1 MGARPG
7 GSAPE
12 PHTRTTARGDY
23 VPSTGV
29 PQMDRDPDWRG
40 GPKGIRRFGFLR
52 ELPVLVVIALV
63 VAILVKTFLVQAFYI
78 PSVSMVPTLK
88 QGDRILVCRICTR
101 ISGVHRGDVIVFSAP
116 HPGPDEA
123 RSAVGALFHWLG
135 EAVGVAH
142 PENPDYVKRVIGLP
156 GDTIE
161 LKDGKLYRNGKRVQ
175 EPYLD
180 PHHDT
185 RPFGPIK
192 VPDGMLFVMGDNR
205 LQSGDSRFKPPNGL
219 GYIPE
224 DKVIGKAF
232 VRVWPFSRWGRVH

>member
-1 MGARPG
+1 
-7 GSAPE
+7 
-12 PHTRTTARGDY
+12 
-23 VPSTGV
+23 
-29 PQMDRDPDWRG
+29 MDGEHDWRG
-40 GPKGIRRFGFLR
+40 GPKGLRRFGFLK

-78 PSVSMVPTLK
+78 PSVSMVPTLR

-101 ISGVHRGDVIVFSAP
+101 LSGVQRGDVIVFSAP
-116 HPGPDEA
+116 HPTPDES
-123 RSAVGALFHWLG
+123 RSAAGALFHWLG
-135 EAVGVAH
+135 QAVGVAH

-161 LKDGKLYRNGKRVQ
+161 LRDGKLYRNGKRVR
-175 EPYLD
+175 EPYLE

-185 RPFGPIK
+185 RPFGPIT
-192 VPDGMLFVMGDNR
+192 VPDGQLFVMGDNR

-219 GYIPE
+219 GYVPE

-232 VRVWPFSRWGRVH
+232 VRVWPFSRWGWVH

>member
-1 MGARPG
+1 VGARPG

-12 PHTRTTARGDY
+12 PHTRITARGDY
-23 VPSTGV
+23 VPSIGV
-29 PQMDRDPDWRG
+29 RPTERDPDRRG
-40 GPKGIRRFGFLR
+40 DPTGWRRFGFLR
-52 ELPVLVVIALV
+52 ELPVLVIIALV

-101 ISGVHRGDVIVFSAP
+101 LSGVHRGDVIVFSAP
-116 HPGPDEA
+116 HPLPDES
-123 RSAVGALFHWLG
+123 RSTVGALMHWLG

-161 LKDGKLYRNGKRVQ
+161 LTDGKLYRNGKRVP

-185 RPFGPIK
+185 RPFGPIT
-192 VPDGMLFVMGDNR
+192 VPDGKLFVMGDNR
-205 LQSGDSRFKPPNGL
+205 LQSGDSRFRPPNGL

-224 DKVIGKAF
+224 DTVIGKAF
-232 VRVWPFSRWGRVH
+232 VRVWPFSRWGRIH